1 MTIPFLFLLI
11 FAYLVGSFASGIVLC
26 RLTNRPDPRHAGS
39 GNIGATNVLRLT
51 GDKTFSAMVLLSDVI
66 KGIIPVLLG
75 RLLGVTETQLALIV
89 LFVVL
94 GHLFPIYF
102 QFKGGKGVA
111 TALGALLAFS
121 WVLALV
127 GCIVWLLIFLSLR
140 IVSLASIV
148 AALSVIILGFWL
160 IPDSASYF
168 LIALVGFFI
177 IARHHA
183 NVRRLIQG
191 QEKRWR

>member
-1 MTIPFLFLLI
+1 MTIQFLFLLV
-11 FAYLVGSFASGIVLC
+11 FAYLVGSFASGIILC
-26 RLTNRPDPRHAGS
+26 RLTNRSDPRDAGS

-51 GDKTFSAMVLLSDVI
+51 GDRIFSAMVLFGDVV

-75 RLLGVTETQLALIV
+75 RLLNVTETQLAFIV
-89 LFVVL
+89 LFVFL

-127 GCIVWLLIFLSLR
+127 ACIVWLFVFLWLR

-148 AALSVIILGFWL
+148 AALFVIVLGFWL
-160 IPDSASYF
+160 IPNRTSYF
-168 LIALVGFFI
+168 LIALVGLFI
-177 IARHHA
+177 IARHYA
-183 NVRRLIQG
+183 NIQRLIQG
-191 QEKRWR
+191 QETRWR